1 MNFTGLTCSVRP
13 VLGWIW
19 IVYLTFA
26 IGLGTVTADEGQLLL
41 QSTTSTVNSGLLDA
55 ILPRFTEQTGVEV
68 RVVSS
73 GTGQA
78 LRNARNGDA
87 DLVLVHAKRDEE
99 KFVAEGYG
107 LERFDLMY
115 NDFVMVGPPDDPAGL
130 QQAQSAAQ
138 AMSKIAATGA
148 NFVSRGDESGTHRKE
163 MHLWELTNRDLS
175 RISQQ
180 PWYLE
185 SGTGMGATLNIAI
198 NKRAYTLTDRGT
210 WIRFGNKS
218 DFEILF
224 EGSEELLNPY
234 GLILVNPKKHRHV
247 NVVDGQALIDW
258 LIGEE
263 GQQWINS
270 YRVDGKQLFYANAK

>member
-13 VLGWIW
+13 ALGWIW

-234 GLILVNPKKHRHV
+234 GLILVNPKKHPHV

-263 GQQWINS
+263 GQQWIDS
-270 YRVDGKQLFYANAK
+270 YRVDGKQLFFANAK

>member
-1 MNFTGLTCSVRP
+1 MNFTGLTCSIRP
-13 VLGWIW
+13 ALGWIW

-115 NDFVMVGPPDDPAGL
+115 NDFVMVGPPDDPAEL

-138 AMSKIAATGA
+138 AMAKIAATGA

-224 EGSEELLNPY
+224 EGGEELLNPY
-234 GLILVNPKKHRHV
+234 GLILVNPKKHPHV

>member
-13 VLGWIW
+13 ALGWIW

-115 NDFVMVGPPDDPAGL
+115 NDFVMVGPPDDPAEL

-224 EGSEELLNPY
+224 EGGEELFNPY
-234 GLILVNPKKHRHV
+234 GLILVNPKKHPHV

-263 GQQWINS
+263 GQQWIDS
-270 YRVDGKQLFYANAK
+270 YRVDGKQLFFANAK

>member
-1 MNFTGLTCSVRP
+1 MNFTGLNCSVHP
-13 VLGWIW
+13 ALGWIW

-138 AMSKIAATGA
+138 AMSKIAAAGA

-224 EGSEELLNPY
+224 KGGEELLNPY
-234 GLILVNPKKHRHV
+234 GLILVNPKKHPHV

-263 GQQWINS
+263 GQQWIDS
-270 YRVDGKQLFYANAK
+270 YRIDGKQLFFADAK

>member
-1 MNFTGLTCSVRP
+1 MHFFP
-13 VLGWIW
+13 VG
-19 IVYLTFA
+19 
-26 IGLGTVTADEGQLLL
+26 
-41 QSTTSTVNSGLLDA
+41 
-55 ILPRFTEQTGVEV
+55 
-68 RVVSS
+68 
-73 GTGQA
+73 
-78 LRNARNGDA
+78 
-87 DLVLVHAKRDEE
+87 
-99 KFVAEGYG
+99 
-107 LERFDLMY
+107 
-115 NDFVMVGPPDDPAGL
+115 AGL
-130 QQAQSAAQ
+130 ISAGHEI
-138 AMSKIAATGA
+138 SP
-148 NFVSRGDESGTHRKE
+148 VSRGDESGTHRKE

-234 GLILVNPKKHRHV
+234 GLILVNPKKHPHV

-263 GQQWINS
+263 GQQWIDS
-270 YRVDGKQLFYANAK
+270 YRVDGKQLFFANAK

>member
-13 VLGWIW
+13 ALGWIW

-115 NDFVMVGPPDDPAGL
+115 NDFVMVGPPDDPAEL

-138 AMSKIAATGA
+138 AMSKIAAAGA

-224 EGSEELLNPY
+224 EGGEELLNPY
-234 GLILVNPKKHRHV
+234 GLILVNPKKHPHV

-263 GQQWINS
+263 GQQWIDS
-270 YRVDGKQLFYANAK
+270 YRVDGKQLFFADAK

>member
-1 MNFTGLTCSVRP
+1 MNFTSLTCSVRP
-13 VLGWIW
+13 ALGWIW
-19 IVYLTFA
+19 IFYLTFA
-26 IGLGTVTADEGQLLL
+26 IGLGTVTADEGRLLL
-41 QSTTSTVNSGLLDA
+41 QSTTSMVNSGLLDA
-55 ILPRFTEQTGVEV
+55 VLSHFTEQTGVEV

-115 NDFVMVGPPDDPAGL
+115 NDFVMVGPPNDPAGVRNTK
-130 QQAQSAAQ
+130 SVAQ
-138 AMSKIAATGA
+138 ALSIIAAAGT
-148 NFVSRGDESGTHRKE
+148 NFISRGDESGTHRKE
-163 MHLWELTNRDLS
+163 INLWKLTDRDLNKI
-175 RISQQ
+175 RQQ

-185 SGTGMGATLNIAI
+185 SGSGMGATLNIAI

-218 DFEILF
+218 DFKILF
-224 EGSEELLNPY
+224 EGGEELFNPY
-234 GLILVNPKKHRHV
+234 GLILVNPKNHPHV

-263 GQQWINS
+263 GQQRINS
-270 YRVDGKQLFYANAK
+270 YRVDGKQLFFANAK

>member
-13 VLGWIW
+13 ALGWIW

-138 AMSKIAATGA
+138 AMSKIATAGT

-198 NKRAYTLTDRGT
+198 NKRAYTLADRGT

-224 EGSEELLNPY
+224 EGGEELFNPY
-234 GLILVNPKKHRHV
+234 GLILVNPKKHPHV

-270 YRVDGKQLFYANAK
+270 YRVDGKQLFFANAK

>member
-13 VLGWIW
+13 ALGWIW

-115 NDFVMVGPPDDPAGL
+115 NDFVMVGPPDDPAEL

-138 AMSKIAATGA
+138 AMSKIAAAGA

-224 EGSEELLNPY
+224 EGGEELFNPY
-234 GLILVNPKKHRHV
+234 GLILVNPKKHPHV

>member
-1 MNFTGLTCSVRP
+1 MNFTGLTCSIRP
-13 VLGWIW
+13 ALGWIW

-115 NDFVMVGPPDDPAGL
+115 NDFVMVGPPDDPAEL

-138 AMSKIAATGA
+138 AMSKIAAAGA

-224 EGSEELLNPY
+224 EGGEELLNPY
-234 GLILVNPKKHRHV
+234 GLILVNPKKHPHV

-263 GQQWINS
+263 GQQWIDS
-270 YRVDGKQLFYANAK
+270 YRVDGKQLFFANAK

>member
-13 VLGWIW
+13 ALGWIW

-115 NDFVMVGPPDDPAGL
+115 NDFVMVGPPDDPAEL

-138 AMSKIAATGA
+138 AMSKIAAAGA

-224 EGSEELLNPY
+224 EGGEELFNPY
-234 GLILVNPKKHRHV
+234 GLILVNPKKHPHV

-263 GQQWINS
+263 GQQWIDS
-270 YRVDGKQLFYANAK
+270 YRVDGKQLFFADAK

>member
-1 MNFTGLTCSVRP
+1 MNFTGLTCSFRP
-13 VLGWIW
+13 ALGWIW

-115 NDFVMVGPPDDPAGL
+115 NDFVMVGPPDDPAEL

-224 EGSEELLNPY
+224 EGGEELLNPY
-234 GLILVNPKKHRHV
+234 GLILVNPKKHPHV

>member
-1 MNFTGLTCSVRP
+1 MNFTGLTCSIRP
-13 VLGWIW
+13 ALGWIW

-138 AMSKIAATGA
+138 AMAKIVAAGA

-163 MHLWELTNRDLS
+163 MHLWELANRELS

-180 PWYLE
+180 SWYLE

-198 NKRAYTLTDRGT
+198 NKRAYTLTNRGT

-224 EGSEELLNPY
+224 EDSEELFNPY
-234 GLILVNPKKHRHV
+234 GLILVNPKKHPHV

-263 GQQWINS
+263 GQQWIDS
-270 YRVDGKQLFYANAK
+270 YRVDGKQLFFANAK

>member
-1 MNFTGLTCSVRP
+1 MNFTGLTCSIRP
-13 VLGWIW
+13 ALGWIW

-115 NDFVMVGPPDDPAGL
+115 NDFVMVGPPDDPAEL

-138 AMSKIAATGA
+138 AMSKIAAAGA

-163 MHLWELTNRDLS
+163 MHLWELANRDLS

-224 EGSEELLNPY
+224 KGGEELLNPY
-234 GLILVNPKKHRHV
+234 GLILVNPKKHPHV

-263 GQQWINS
+263 GQQWIDS
-270 YRVDGKQLFYANAK
+270 YRVDGKQLFFADAK